1 MSFDWSKIAPIAR
14 CRTKKEAQQKA
25 QRYIKPGHR
34 VIRKSK
40 GTYQGKR
47 YNYIV
52 CVK

>member
-1 MSFDWSKIAPIAR
+1 MSFDRSKMAPVAR

-25 QRYIKPGHR
+25 RKYVTPGHR

-40 GTYQGKR
+40 GIYQGKR
-47 YNYIV
+47 YNYLV